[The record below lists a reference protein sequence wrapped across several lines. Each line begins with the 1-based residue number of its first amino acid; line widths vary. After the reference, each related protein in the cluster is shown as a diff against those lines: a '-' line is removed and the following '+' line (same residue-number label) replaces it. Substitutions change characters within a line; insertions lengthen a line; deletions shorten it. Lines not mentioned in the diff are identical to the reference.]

1 MATKT
6 IEERLAEI
14 GRQIDQLQARAR
26 AGSAE
31 ARSRIQPHVDALRE
45 QQAAVRAA
53 FRKADDTAL
62 EKMDRLDARVDVAAQ
77 SLLTNATDDM
87 AKFTAAIEAELQSWD
102 GFFERLQ
109 DAAATKTGKAH
120 EQMKA
125 TIAELRERRKSVAEL
140 VTKLR
145 TASNEAWRTQKQK
158 LTTALDE
165 LEQKA
170 DELAAKLR

>member
-6 IEERLAEI
+6 IEERLSEI
-14 GRQIDQLQARAR
+14 GRRVEKLQARAR
-26 AGSAE
+26 AASAE
-31 ARSRIQPHVDALRE
+31 GRSRIQPHVDALRE

-53 FRKADDTAL
+53 IRKADDTAL
-62 EKMDRLDARVDVAAQ
+62 QKMDQLDARVDLAAQ
-77 SLLTNATDDM
+77 SLLTNAADDR
-87 AKFTAAIEAELQSWD
+87 AKFTSAVEAELDSWD

-109 DAAATKTGKAH
+109 TAAATKTGKAH

-125 TIAELRERRKSVAEL
+125 AIAELRERRRSVAEL
-140 VTKLR
+140 LTRVR
-145 TASNEAWRTQKQK
+145 TASDEAWRAQKKK
-158 LTTALDE
+158 LTTARDE